1 MKTLLLTLFLL
12 IPTNLMAKT
21 YVIQAEGM
29 VCQACVETV
38 TDGFQ
43 KLDENASV
51 TVNLEKQTVTVDVD
65 KLSETQARTVLEGRD
80 YKFISM
86 SN

>member
-1 MKTLLLTLFLL
+1 
-12 IPTNLMAKT
+12 MAKT
-21 YVIQAEGM
+21 YIIQAEGM

-51 TVNLEKQTVTVDVD
+51 TVNLEKQTVTVDID
-65 KLSETQARTVLEGRD
+65 DIPKETAEKIITDRG